1 ELMSFQLLGLA
12 WGVSHHQLTILQQW
26 LRELPPEVVGSRP
39 LLCLACTE
47 MLWTV
52 ASYPMQQAWL
62 NAAEATLTTQMHEKS
77 SPEILLE
84 QRNLLGSV
92 IGFRAVLQS
101 YREHAEAAL
110 PLCQQA
116 LSLLSEHN
124 FVARSQVAVAQVWA
138 YYSSVANDASAAVE
152 SGLQA
157 VALAQAAGQP
167 TLVIGMMGVAAL
179 RMLGMGRLDEV
190 QLLTQEAMLLGKQPG
205 ECELPD
211 VSLPTFFQAEVL
223 RERNQ

>member
-1 ELMSFQLLGLA
+1 MHALHAKAWDLVADLIEQMSFQLLGFA
-12 WGVSHHQLTILQQW
+12 WGVSYHQLTLLQQW
-26 LRELPPEVVGSRP
+26 LRKLPPGVVGSRP

-52 ASYPMQQAWL
+52 APYPMQQAWL
-62 NAAEATLTTQMHEKS
+62 NAAEATLTTQMHEES
-77 SPEILLE
+77 SPEVLLE

-101 YREHAEAAL
+101 YREHAQAAF
-110 PLCQQA
+110 PLYQQA

-124 FVARSQVAVAQVWA
+124 FVARSQVAVAQVYA
-138 YYSSVANDASAAVE
+138 YYASVANDSWAAVE

-167 TLVIGMMGVAAL
+167 TLVITMMGVAA
-179 RMLGMGRLDEV
+179 V
-190 QLLTQEAMLLGKQPG
+190 QLLGMRRL
-205 ECELPD
+205 
-211 VSLPTFFQAEVL
+211 
-223 RERNQ
+223 N